1 MKKRTSGR
9 FQKLI
14 SSRRQLI
21 NAGVVNGE
29 TRDFYFQTEAEA
41 LQFCKQL
48 LAAGKADLFRGQTRD
63 WPKILPNFFRPNGGS
78 NKRGRL
84 DRFLG
89 WARAVPQMA
98 IYRLSTPALTA
109 IAQHY
114 GIPTRYLDL
123 TTDPEIAFLFAKLTE
138 TGTTGNQQ
146 SVVYCFLEREL
157 QALPSTA
164 VLRIDVANLW
174 RLERQSGLFLEY
186 LRPGMSQEVRKLA
199 VKVHFPGVPVK
210 ASETLHLYPEKKS
223 ALEAVIDQW
232 MYRHEIESAI
242 GSLPIPRKVT
252 LRRQTYPGA
261 FRWRQVPEFE
271 LDWISGHP
279 GWFVPSIEN
288 APLENDSLE
297 ITIPETVISDPAI
310 AQEQFA
316 ALIGDSIKEARRS
329 GKHLNF
335 KLELSSGKQ
344 LRAAGA
350 SRVLNRCWDGLR
362 VLPYTDEEV
371 VCSLSLTAAFLVA
384 RSEDVVGV
392 DDWPQIL
399 WGKVELLDIAPVG
412 GFLETAYVSAS
423 DLEGAIST
431 RYIKHLVKWV
441 RRSVDSVPRSVMK
454 YVVDPW
460 ILFNF
465 SAFKR
470 IFVQQFVPTAVDGFW
485 KEDLQD
491 SDGTLEN
498 MWSVSFNPALVGF
511 VTEGAYRF
519 YSDYALEK
527 SIDKTICISPEM
539 ELEDIEEAFISC
551 MPSILSGSEP
561 YQVKFTGYSRDSR
574 ELWEIDRVIEQAG
587 FVLMV
592 GGISVLEV
600 FTSLQDETGRLIRRK
615 GQPVRQGEINRGLGA
630 FEIWLIAQRIFPPP
644 EGMDWPNLRTDF
656 LAALGEANERIELL
670 ARKCPDWPG
679 VTV

>member
-1 MKKRTSGR
+1 
-9 FQKLI
+9 
-14 SSRRQLI
+14 
-21 NAGVVNGE
+21 
-29 TRDFYFQTEAEA
+29 
-41 LQFCKQL
+41 
-48 LAAGKADLFRGQTRD
+48 
-63 WPKILPNFFRPNGGS
+63 
-78 NKRGRL
+78 
-84 DRFLG
+84 
-89 WARAVPQMA
+89 MA
-98 IYRLSTPALTA
+98 IYRQSTPALTA

-123 TTDPEIAFLFAKLTE
+123 TTDPEIAFLFAKPTE
-138 TGTTGNQQ
+138 TAAPGSQQ
-146 SVVYCFLEREL
+146 SVVYCFLEQDL
-157 QALPSTA
+157 QDVLSTA

-174 RLERQSGLFLEY
+174 RLECQRGLFLEY
-186 LRPGMSQEVRKLA
+186 LKPGVSEEVKRLA
-199 VKVHFPGVPVK
+199 IRVHFPGVPLE
-210 ASETLHLYPEKKS
+210 ASETLRLYPGRKS
-223 ALEAVIDQW
+223 ALEVVIDQW
-232 MYRHEIESAI
+232 MYRHEIESRI
-242 GSLPIPRKVT
+242 GSLPIPRKLT
-252 LRRQTYPGA
+252 IRRQTYPGA

-271 LDWISGHP
+271 LDWISGEP
-279 GWFVPSIEN
+279 GWFVQTIEN
-288 APLENDSLE
+288 APLLNDSLE
-297 ITIPETVISDPAI
+297 IAIPGTVISDPAT

-316 ALIGDSIKEARRS
+316 ALIADSIKEARRS

-335 KLELSSGKQ
+335 KLELSPGKQ

-371 VCSLSLTAAFLVA
+371 IYSLSLTAAFLAA

-412 GFLETAYVSAS
+412 GFLETAYVSVS
-423 DLEGAIST
+423 ELEGAISK

-441 RRSVDSVPRSVMK
+441 QRSVDSVPRSVMK

-491 SDGTLEN
+491 NDGTLEN
-498 MWSVSFNPALVGF
+498 MWSVSFNPALIGF
-511 VTEGAYRF
+511 VTEGDYRF
-519 YSDYALEK
+519 YSEYALEK

-539 ELEDIEEAFISC
+539 ELDDIEEAFISC
-551 MPSILSGSEP
+551 MPTILSGSEP
-561 YQVKFTGYSRDSR
+561 YQIKFTGYSRDPR

-587 FVLMV
+587 FALMV

-600 FTSLQDETGRLIRRK
+600 FTSLQDETGRLIRRR

-630 FEIWLIAQRIFPPP
+630 FEIWLIAQRTFPPP
-644 EGMDWPNLRTDF
+644 EGVNGSELKASF
-656 LAALGEANERIELL
+656 LAALGEANERIERL
-670 ARKCPDWPG
+670 AREYPDWPG
-679 VTV
+679 GAG